1 MRRSLPAGSWLQDGS
16 LRLRDTPMILMYHG
30 VADVTEDPNRLC
42 VSPARFAGQMAGLA
56 RLGLRGVGIGAL
68 VEAMRAG
75 RQRGLVG
82 ITFDDGYVSVLDA
95 ALPVLRRHGFG
106 ATAYIISDRIG
117 GTNVWDEGP
126 VWPLMTAD
134 QLRELAAA
142 GIEIG
147 SHAATHMHL
156 AEATPEQLAAEVS
169 GSKARLAGLLGT
181 EIRSFAY
188 PYGSMNAAAR
198 QAVRDAGYEHACA
211 VEASLPEMGLMAL
224 PRIYVG
230 QQDDAMRLAAKR
242 VLYRGRI
249 ALSSRPRATG
259 PHSPQREN
267 SMKVLHVITGLDA
280 GGAELQLAMILRR
293 TRHQSDVVT
302 LYNPGPVAEMIR
314 ARGTS
319 VRDIG
324 MQRNTEL
331 PALLRLRKLIK
342 DGQYDVV
349 HTHLYRAQIYARPA
363 ARLAGTPVVL
373 TTEHSIGETHIER
386 RKMTRG
392 VRALY
397 LGSEM
402 FSHATIAVSDIVKD
416 RLVRWGVRPGKVV
429 VIPNGVDTDG
439 LGFDAGA
446 RDRVRAQFGISPDTY
461 VIGALGRLDP
471 NKRVD
476 LTMEA
481 AAPMLGEACK
491 ILVIGRGEDQARLE
505 AAARRIGVTE
515 HVIFGGY
522 QSDTT
527 AMLAAF
533 DLYVAASVQETFGL
547 SVLEALAS
555 GLPVLYTTCPAL
567 DGIQTERARMVAGT
581 VEALRDEI
589 RKEIDTGPRPRVA
602 DSKVFERYGIESV
615 VSRIDD
621 LYEKILATRPRRA
634 RRKVARRRRAA
645 A

>member
-1 MRRSLPAGSWLQDGS
+1 L
-16 LRLRDTPMILMYHG
+16 
-30 VADVTEDPNRLC
+30 
-42 VSPARFAGQMAGLA
+42 
-56 RLGLRGVGIGAL
+56 
-68 VEAMRAG
+68 
-75 RQRGLVG
+75 
-82 ITFDDGYVSVLDA
+82 
-95 ALPVLRRHGFG
+95 
-106 ATAYIISDRIG
+106 
-117 GTNVWDEGP
+117 
-126 VWPLMTAD
+126 
-134 QLRELAAA
+134 
-142 GIEIG
+142 
-147 SHAATHMHL
+147 
-156 AEATPEQLAAEVS
+156 
-169 GSKARLAGLLGT
+169 
-181 EIRSFAY
+181 
-188 PYGSMNAAAR
+188 
-198 QAVRDAGYEHACA
+198 
-211 VEASLPEMGLMAL
+211 
-224 PRIYVG
+224 
-230 QQDDAMRLAAKR
+230 
-242 VLYRGRI
+242 
-249 ALSSRPRATG
+249 
-259 PHSPQREN
+259 
-267 SMKVLHVITGLDA
+267 KVLHVITGLDA

-293 TRHQSDVVT
+293 TRHESEVVT

-319 VRDIG
+319 VRDVG

-331 PALLRLRKLIK
+331 AALLRLRKLIK
-342 DGQYDVV
+342 EGQYDVV
-349 HTHLYRAQIYARPA
+349 HAHLYRAQIYARPA

-397 LGSEM
+397 LASEM
-402 FSHATIAVSDIVKD
+402 FSHATIAVSGIVKD
-416 RLVRWGVRPGKVV
+416 RLVRWGVRAGKII
-429 VIPNGVDTDG
+429 VIPNGVDTDD
-439 LGFDAGA
+439 LGFDAEA

-481 AAPMLGEACK
+481 ALPMLGEQCK

-505 AAARRIGVTE
+505 AAARRLGVTD

-589 RKEIDTGPRPRVA
+589 RKEIETGPRPRIA
-602 DSKVFERYGIESV
+602 DGKVFDRYGIQSV
-615 VSRIDD
+615 VNRIDD
-621 LYEKILATRPRRA
+621 LYETILATRPRRA
-634 RRKVARRRRAA
+634 RRKAARRQKAA
-645 A
+645 S